1 MVNTE
6 AETAQKST
14 APIHS
19 GPHPRLA
26 AITLLGRL
34 DQPTDGVRDYC
45 SLLSEAF
52 LRRGDRLD
60 LAEVRWED
68 QGWIRSLS
76 KLWSDSGE
84 WAGRWVL
91 FQYTALMWSRK
102 GFPLGALAVLGILKI
117 RGVNPCI
124 VFHDISNDN
133 RSGIKQ
139 RVRVAFQ
146 YWTMRR
152 ALHWS
157 ARSIMTV
164 PLELVPWL
172 PRNSKKA
179 TSIPVGANFPVI
191 DLEMENDSA
200 SKTSA
205 PTVVIYGISGGAA
218 GAEEIDDIG
227 YVVNQVGSKVA
238 GLRVVVIGRG
248 TPEAETALRKRL
260 DGSRIQ
266 IQVLGLLPAE
276 KIPEIL
282 AGASAMLC
290 VRGHVSSRRGNVIAG
305 VVCGLPIAGYSGTE
319 TGFPITEAGLLLYDK
334 KDREGLADGLSRIL
348 TDEKLCG
355 DLRTR
360 NLAAA
365 AKYFSWDVIASK
377 FHATL
382 VDS

>member
-1 MVNTE
+1 VGTE
-6 AETAQKST
+6 VQTFQKNPSPVDLNSH
-14 APIHS
+14 A
-19 GPHPRLA
+19 RLA
-26 AITLLGRL
+26 AIALLGRL

-45 SLLSEAF
+45 SLLSQGF
-52 LRRGDRLD
+52 NRRGDRLD

-68 QGWIRSLS
+68 QGWIKSLL
-76 KLWSDSGE
+76 KLWRASQS
-84 WAGRWVL
+84 WTGRWVL

-102 GFPLGALAVLGILKI
+102 GFPLGALAVLGILKM
-117 RGVNPCI
+117 RGVKLCV

-139 RVRVAFQ
+139 RARVTFQ

-152 ALHWS
+152 AHHWS
-157 ARSIMTV
+157 ARSVMTV
-164 PLELVPWL
+164 PLELIPWL
-172 PRNSKKA
+172 PRDSDKA
-179 TSIPVGANFPVI
+179 VSIPVGANFPAI
-191 DLEMENDSA
+191 DHEIENDGV

-205 PTVVIYGISGGAA
+205 PTVAIYGISGGAA
-218 GAEEIDDIG
+218 GAEEIDDIS

-248 TPEAETALRKRL
+248 SAEAETALRKRL
-260 DGSRIQ
+260 DGSGVQ
-266 IQVLGLLPAE
+266 IQVLGLLLADE
-276 KIPEIL
+276 IPRTL

-305 VVCGLPIAGYSGTE
+305 IVCGLPVAGYSGTE

-334 KDREGLADGLSRIL
+334 KDREGLADGLCRIL

-365 AKYFSWDVIASK
+365 AKYFSWDAIATK
-377 FHATL
+377 FRETL
-382 VDS
+382 VDSQ